1 MLPQIENLYFY
12 SVNLYFY
19 MVKKDTVWGNYDFFI
34 WSKRVLTR
42 SKISVLLGQMDFY
55 MVSKNENNNS
65 GSISPQQMYR
75 PALSRST
82 QGFVQIILTVRNSV

>member
-1 MLPQIENLYFY
+1 MVKPGFYTVKTWLGAEGGKMLPQIENLYFY

-19 MVKKDTVWGNYDFFI
+19 MVKKEIVWGNYDFFT
-34 WSKRVLTR
+34 WSKRVFTR

-65 GSISPQQMYR
+65 DRI
-75 PALSRST
+75 
-82 QGFVQIILTVRNSV
+82 

>member
-1 MLPQIENLYFY
+1 MLSQIEILYFY

-19 MVKKDTVWGNYDFFI
+19 MVKKAMVWGNYVFFT
-34 WSKRVLTR
+34 WSKRVFTR

-65 GSISPQQMYR
+65 
-75 PALSRST
+75 AH
-82 QGFVQIILTVRNSV
+82 

>member
-1 MLPQIENLYFY
+1 MLSQIENLYFY

-19 MVKKDTVWGNYDFFI
+19 MVTKEVVWGNYVFFT
-34 WSKRVLTR
+34 WSKRFFTR

-65 GSISPQQMYR
+65 DCDGGSF
-75 PALSRST
+75 A
-82 QGFVQIILTVRNSV
+82 RNVAVSATL

>member
-19 MVKKDTVWGNYDFFI
+19 MVKKEIVWGNYDIFT
-34 WSKRVLTR
+34 WSKRVFTR

-65 GSISPQQMYR
+65 GCSATTTDYNTLQ
-75 PALSRST
+75 
-82 QGFVQIILTVRNSV
+82 SVV

>member
-19 MVKKDTVWGNYDFFI
+19 MVKKEIVWGNYDFFI
-34 WSKRVLTR
+34 WSKRVFTR

-65 GSISPQQMYR
+65 GGECAR
-75 PALSRST
+75 LSGSSHCVT
-82 QGFVQIILTVRNSV
+82 PVLWL

>member
-19 MVKKDTVWGNYDFFI
+19 MVKKEIVLGNYDFFT
-34 WSKRVLTR
+34 WSKRVFTR
-42 SKISVLLGQMDFY
+42 SKISILLGQMDFY

-65 GSISPQQMYR
+65 DP
-75 PALSRST
+75 
-82 QGFVQIILTVRNSV
+82 